1 MDNIIEELKN
11 KMMKFQD
18 IYDKIFQREKEGEH
32 CRGKFE
38 IRGDSKQQ
46 KYDIYL
52 EEKIVLSLSIEDLN
66 LLEKATGEEPFIRYY
81 FYNDKNTC
89 DKNVWEYFQ
98 DKNISNKDSQ
108 YKKEIINS
116 LMSYAFIER
125 CEEEKTPK
133 IKTKII
139 KYYDYLDIHNW
150 LINRHPEYKEE
161 IEVELFR
168 VIDRENVSSTLEFIN
183 RYLNLE
189 SLSFYFQEEEIWIEE
204 IIADLNKLLQEDDKD
219 GFEIHFKE

>member
-1 MDNIIEELKN
+1 MI
-11 KMMKFQD
+11 
-18 IYDKIFQREKEGEH
+18 
-32 CRGKFE
+32 
-38 IRGDSKQQ
+38 
-46 KYDIYL
+46 
-52 EEKIVLSLSIEDLN
+52 
-66 LLEKATGEEPFIRYY
+66 
-81 FYNDKNTC
+81 
-89 DKNVWEYFQ
+89 WEYFQ